1 MTEKFRL
8 VVKQLRANSNGY
20 RDVLRETYNSKSK
33 LILLDCER
41 DVLPDVLKQSQQV
54 GLISDGYSF
63 LLTSLDSHTLD
74 MEEYKVDNMGQ
85 YLYSNISSSLMWS
98 NFTVDWFVFSS
109 TLART
114 SVGLAWWTA
123 RGRRWGGWPGCW
135 ARPSWTAGQLS
146 CTTVWSPS
154 PSLSPSYRQCR
165 LSSRRPWTARVNT
178 PGPRATLSPTT
189 WRQVACSMY
198 QSV

>member
-1 MTEKFRL
+1 MTILYQDNNSLIKLKRIFHKTAIMTEKFRL

-85 YLYSNISSSLMWS
+85 YLYSNISCLLMWS
-98 NFTVDWFVFSS
+98 NFTVD
-109 TLART
+109 
-114 SVGLAWWTA
+114 
-123 RGRRWGGWPGCW
+123 
-135 ARPSWTAGQLS
+135 
-146 CTTVWSPS
+146 
-154 PSLSPSYRQCR
+154 
-165 LSSRRPWTARVNT
+165 
-178 PGPRATLSPTT
+178 
-189 WRQVACSMY
+189 
-198 QSV
+198 